1 MLDVGDRRKIC
12 GLGSVAGQEW
22 NRIVGRKGQNERVEF
37 LNSLI

>member
-1 MLDVGDRRKIC
+1 MLDVGDRRKIW

-22 NRIVGRKGQNERVEF
+22 NKIVGRKGQNERVEF